1 MSGKYEIEK
10 FNRKINFGLWQV
22 KMRAILVGKQCVKA
36 LLGKSKKLESMTEE
50 RFDEMDEKAL
60 SLIQLSLSDEVL
72 REVLKEETAA
82 GIWLKLESLY
92 MTKSISN
99 RLLLLKKLE
108 ECKLKSG
115 ESLKRHLDE
124 FDSLVMDLKNVDVE
138 IGDEQLAIKLLCSL
152 PPEYVHFR
160 ETVLYGKDEISM
172 EEIKNALL
180 QREVIETHLTSPSAE
195 SQGDGLVAT
204 SGKKGKGSNSRNSRS
219 SNSWLK
225 NVICH
230 GCNEKGHIK
239 KNCPN
244 RGGNSDDVTTGKAK
258 GDVGVVFE
266 HSSDDSDGD
275 ALITCD
281 SGLKIHKSWILDS
294 GCSYHMSPNRAWF
307 RSYKAIDGMVLL
319 GNGVSCKVMGIGTI
333 MVKMFDGV
341 IRKLRN
347 VRHVPDLK
355 MNLISLGTLDSRGY
369 NCTIGNG
376 ELLVTR
382 GDLIVLKGKK
392 VGTLYELLG
401 STVAGASQIEVEFPR
416 SWHMALSH
424 IGMNGLM
431 VLSKGGSLWMD
442 RTLVERARYLLLQA
456 LLKEFWKE
464 KIRVTAWTNQSF
476 SKF

>member
-1 MSGKYEIEK
+1 M
-10 FNRKINFGLWQV
+10 V
-22 KMRAILVGKQCVKA
+22 C
-36 LLGKSKKLESMTEE
+36 
-50 RFDEMDEKAL
+50 
-60 SLIQLSLSDEVL
+60 
-72 REVLKEETAA
+72 
-82 GIWLKLESLY
+82 
-92 MTKSISN
+92 
-99 RLLLLKKLE
+99 
-108 ECKLKSG
+108 
-115 ESLKRHLDE
+115 HL
-124 FDSLVMDLKNVDVE
+124 
-138 IGDEQLAIKLLCSL
+138 
-152 PPEYVHFR
+152 
-160 ETVLYGKDEISM
+160 
-172 EEIKNALL
+172 
-180 QREVIETHLTSPSAE
+180 
-195 SQGDGLVAT
+195 
-204 SGKKGKGSNSRNSRS
+204 
-219 SNSWLK
+219 
-225 NVICH
+225 
-230 GCNEKGHIK
+230 CNEKGHIK